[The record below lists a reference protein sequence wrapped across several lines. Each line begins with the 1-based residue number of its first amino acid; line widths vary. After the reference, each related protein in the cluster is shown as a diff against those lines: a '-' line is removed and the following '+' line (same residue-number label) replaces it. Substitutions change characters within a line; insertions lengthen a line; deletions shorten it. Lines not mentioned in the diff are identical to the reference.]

1 MYELISSTRGKEPKM
16 HSTQRP
22 EVHGNNLRTVFSDE
36 ALIVR
41 GREALISG
49 AGARRARV
57 LPDERGR
64 LGEIFRC
71 DDPWF
76 EKFGQVYFTTT
87 FPGVIKAW
95 HYHKLQT
102 DHFYCLRG
110 TVKLALYD
118 AREDSNTR
126 GEVNEIYLSEYLPAL
141 VRIPPGVYHGWMCVS
156 DTESLVINVTSECYN
171 YKTPDEF
178 RADPHQNEI
187 PYVWDRRD
195 G

>member
-1 MYELISSTRGKEPKM
+1 M
-16 HSTQRP
+16 
-22 EVHGNNLRTVFSDE
+22 GNDKDSLPPLKAVWSDE
-36 ALIVR
+36 SLTIR
-41 GREALISG
+41 GRRGVIEG
-49 AGARRARV
+49 VRARRARV

-64 LGEIFRC
+64 LGEILRA

-87 FPGVIKAW
+87 YPGVVKAW

-110 TVKLALYD
+110 AIKLGLYD
-118 AREDSNTR
+118 GRPDAATH
-126 GEVNEIYLSEYLPAL
+126 GEVNEIYLSEHLPAL

-156 DTESLVINVTSECYN
+156 DVECIVVNVTTECYD
-171 YKTPDEF
+171 YAKPDEF
-178 RADPHQNEI
+178 RAPPHDNDI
-187 PYVWDRRD
+187 PYDWTRRD